1 VKRSI
6 RRVNQKLYELAEL
19 QGGFFTTK
27 QARAGGFADNTHPY
41 HVKTGNWIRVHRGIY
56 RLAQFPP
63 PERPDLVLWYLWSR
77 NRSEVPQGVYSHETA
92 LALHELSDS
101 MPAKLHMTVP
111 PEFHRFGKIP
121 AVLRLHRA
129 NLTKKDVEEMN
140 GVKVTRPLLTIADIV
155 ASGKLS
161 FELQQQSIREAI
173 DRGLVTRK
181 QLENMNLSRR
191 ARQRMRKLLNTVPA

>member
-1 VKRSI
+1 MPT
-6 RRVNQKLYELAEL
+6 LCCA
-19 QGGFFTTK
+19 FFTTK
-27 QARAGGFADNTHPY
+27 QARASGFADNTHPY

-92 LALHELSDS
+92 LVLHELSDS

-111 PEFHRFGKIP
+111 RGFHRFRKTP

-129 NLTKKDVEEMN
+129 NLTNNDVDEMN
-140 GVKVTRPLLTIADIV
+140 GVKVTRPLRTIADIV

-161 FELQQQSIREAI
+161 VELQQQSLREAM
-173 DRGLVTRK
+173 DRDLVTRK
-181 QLENMNLSRR
+181 QLENMKLSRR
-191 ARQRMRKLLNTVPA
+191 VRQRMRKLLNTMPA